1 MAFIGLSPVGALL
14 GGLGLLTV
22 AFPFLAAE
30 ELGADRSV
38 AGYMWAA
45 FAAGSGIGA
54 LLLVRLQTRWRKT
67 GTGCTSSSCG

>member
-1 MAFIGLSPVGALL
+1 MSASGALAL

-45 FAAGSGIGA
+45 FAPGSMIGA
-54 LLLVRLQTRWRKT
+54 LLLVRLQTRWRPERVMLAAILAW
-67 GTGCTSSSCG
+67 GS